1 MPRRRLQAPADLGQ
15 FLLKLGAVDHVALV
29 FAEGLAQLF
38 DVVAAFLVVFFAQDR
53 DDAAGVVHRDRM
65 SGDFLKF
72 FGQRRVQPRGDEAPL
87 RVLGQVQEFRL
98 APDQPYVGP
107 RRLIGIGRRVQ
118 HGHFPALAGKPVCQ
132 RGARYAPAYDDDILF
147 CRAHGRMPPAAGLP
161 PGPARKRRVSVTEG
175 AGGNDSPRTPSER
188 RTPRLRRAVRRPVGV
203 RRLLGESL
211 TYPLCVFQIIPV
223 PITKVLGEGGV
234 GFEEGA
240 TFLQKGSPFPPQ
252 VSDLFF

>member
-1 MPRRRLQAPADLGQ
+1 
-15 FLLKLGAVDHVALV
+15 
-29 FAEGLAQLF
+29 
-38 DVVAAFLVVFFAQDR
+38 
-53 DDAAGVVHRDRM
+53 M

-98 APDQPYVGP
+98 APDQPYVGT

-132 RGARYAPAYDDDILF
+132 RGARYAPAYDDDISF
-147 CRAHGRMPPAAGLP
+147 RRPGCRPDLP
-161 PGPARKRRVSVTEG
+161 
-175 AGGNDSPRTPSER
+175 GGNDSPRTPTER

-252 VSDLFF
+252 VSYLFF

>member
-1 MPRRRLQAPADLGQ
+1 MERIGSETVEAAET
-15 FLLKLGAVDHVALV
+15 LGAPPMATFFKVVVPMSFSGVLIAAVMV
-29 FAEGLAQLF
+29 FAGTISAYTTPTLLGGSKNMMLATLLYQQSDTLANWDAASLLSCVMILCSLGVMKLF

-118 HGHFPALAGKPVCQ
+118 HGHVPALAGKPVCQ

-161 PGPARKRRVSVTEG
+161 PGPAR
-175 AGGNDSPRTPSER
+175 
-188 RTPRLRRAVRRPVGV
+188 
-203 RRLLGESL
+203 GE
-211 TYPLCVFQIIPV
+211 
-223 PITKVLGEGGV
+223 
-234 GFEEGA
+234 
-240 TFLQKGSPFPPQ
+240 
-252 VSDLFF
+252 

>member
-1 MPRRRLQAPADLGQ
+1 MPPGRHAAGTGANAHQDQLGVDVGLTDGHGLLRDL
-15 FLLKLGAVDHVALV
+15 DALV

-38 DVVAAFLVVFFAQDR
+38 DVVTAFLVVLFAQDR

-147 CRAHGRMPPAAGLP
+147 CRAHGRMPPADP
-161 PGPARKRRVSVTEG
+161 
-175 AGGNDSPRTPSER
+175 
-188 RTPRLRRAVRRPVGV
+188 LRASNATAAPRRPPSCG
-203 RRLLGESL
+203 RQAPSW
-211 TYPLCVFQIIPV
+211 
-223 PITKVLGEGGV
+223 
-234 GFEEGA
+234 
-240 TFLQKGSPFPPQ
+240 
-252 VSDLFF
+252 